1 MATQILALDCLVV
14 GMSLELEDHVH
25 VRLIPRELAKNC
37 TSESLKVYN
46 MPH

>member
-1 MATQILALDCLVV
+1 MSMTVSNGDSNSALDCLVV

-37 TSESLKVYN
+37 TSES
-46 MPH
+46 